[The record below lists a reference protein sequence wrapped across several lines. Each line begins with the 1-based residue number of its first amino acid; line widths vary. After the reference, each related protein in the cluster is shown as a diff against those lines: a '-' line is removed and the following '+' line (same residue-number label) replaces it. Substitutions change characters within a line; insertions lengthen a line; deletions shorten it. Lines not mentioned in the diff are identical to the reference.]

1 MALWMTAGW
10 ELFLTAAFL
19 LFFSCGLFHG
29 SMGGGMRKAEA
40 VVFVGFLSGLLFM
53 ELETTRFQKEGELW
67 ETTKEEIRIR
77 GRVEVIE
84 EREEGYRLIL
94 RQVSVEN
101 AAAAGGVAE
110 GGFEGNLSEED
121 VAAAGGLTE
130 SVVSGKTAKE
140 AGLEGNIPAE
150 SLGTVRRVFCYTDRA
165 DGLKIGREICAFGTG
180 EEPAPAT
187 NPGGFDYRLYC
198 RGKGIGGAF
207 YADRYEVTDEACD
220 RMGEGLRQLRRLLSD
235 RLQEIAPKEDAGILM
250 AVLLGDR
257 TWLEDSVYEL
267 YRKNGISH
275 LLAISGLHVSVIGM
289 GIWKSFR
296 KGGAGFWL
304 SGGLA
309 AGLLFLYGK
318 MVGFGPSVVRAICMA
333 SLSFLAKAFGR
344 TYDLPSAMCV
354 PCFALLAR
362 YPYLLTQA
370 GFQLS
375 FLAIAAIFYP
385 GSVLQRF
392 SKGRPLFSAFSV
404 SLSVQMVTA
413 PAILYHSFELP
424 PYGVFL
430 NLAVIPL
437 MTYVAVSGFAGLFG
451 SFFWMA
457 GGAAFLGGA
466 HYVLRLYEGLCIFA
480 GRLPFSNVVLG
491 RPEFWQM
498 ALYYGCLLG
507 GTVLLERYQ
516 KAGTKKEDKEKTGR
530 KKNRKETGEETAV
543 GGTEKKAEEG
553 QYGQNGGREKETE
566 AIGLLPAMGILIW
579 AAGVFFL
586 FPVRLPGLSVVF
598 LDVGQGDGI
607 YMEAN
612 GKTMLMDC
620 GSSWGNEVGEN
631 CLTPFL
637 KSRGVTRLDAVAVS
651 HGDWD
656 HISGIRYLLET
667 PELGITIGRLILPE
681 AGTGKIYEE
690 LCALA
695 KRRGI
700 DIEFLEAGD
709 RLDVFGKSI
718 QMECLY
724 PEGDFCSED
733 RNEESLVISVQFGE
747 FSMLLTGDVG
757 ISGEEWLLENGEIY
771 PATVLKA
778 AHHGSATSSGEDFVQ
793 AVRPVFC
800 IFSYGEGNRYGHPHM
815 EVTERFRAVGSEI
828 CRTAEMGAVEVRTD
842 GKRIR
847 VKGYRRTQER
857 FP

>member
-1 MALWMTAGW
+1 MREDRQIKRPLLYLTGGLVLGETMALWMTAGW

-19 LFFSCGLFHG
+19 LFFSCGLVHG
-29 SMGGGMRKAEA
+29 GMGSGMRKAGA
-40 VVFVGFLSGLLFM
+40 VVFAGFLSGLLFM
-53 ELETTRFQKEGELW
+53 ELETARFQKEGTLW
-67 ETTKEEIRIR
+67 ETAEEKIRLR
-77 GRVEVIE
+77 GKVEVIE
-84 EREEGYRLIL
+84 KREEGYRLVL
-94 RQVSVEN
+94 REVSVEN
-101 AAAAGGVAE
+101 AAAAGGGAE
-110 GGFEGNLSEED
+110 GGFERNLSEED

-130 SVVSGKTAKE
+130 AAVSGKTAKE
-140 AGLEGNIPAE
+140 AGFDGDIPAE
-150 SLGTVRRVFCYTDRA
+150 NPGTVRRVFCYTDSA
-165 DGLKIGREICAFGTG
+165 DGLKIGQEICAFGTG
-180 EEPAPAT
+180 EEPAPAV

-207 YADRYEVTDEACD
+207 YADRYEVTDETCD
-220 RMGEGLRQLRRLLSD
+220 RMGEGLRQLRQLLSD
-235 RLQEIAPKEDAGILM
+235 RLQEIAPREDAGILM

-267 YRKNGISH
+267 YRRNGISH

-309 AGLLFLYGK
+309 AGLLLLYGK
-318 MVGFGPSVVRAICMA
+318 MVGFGPSVVRAVCMA

-354 PCFALLAR
+354 PCLVLLAG

-385 GSVLQRF
+385 GSVLQRLF
-392 SKGRPLFSAFSV
+392 KGRPLYSAFSV

-413 PAILYHSFELP
+413 PVILYHSFELP

-430 NLAVIPL
+430 NLIVIPL
-437 MTYVAVSGFAGLFG
+437 MTYVAISGFAGLFG
-451 SFFWMA
+451 SFIWMT

-466 HYVLRLYEGLCIFA
+466 HYVLRLYEGICAFA
-480 GRLPFSNVVLG
+480 GHLPFSNVVLG

-498 ALYYGCLLG
+498 ALYYVCLAG
-507 GTVLLERYQ
+507 GTVLLERYP
-516 KAGTKKEDKEKTGR
+516 ETGR
-530 KKNRKETGEETAV
+530 GKGRKERGRKATG
-543 GGTEKKAEEG
+543 G
-553 QYGQNGGREKETE
+553 
-566 AIGLLPAMGILIW
+566 IGVLPAMGVLIW
-579 AAGVFFL
+579 VTGCFFL
-586 FPVRLPGLSVVF
+586 LPVRLPGFSVTF

-612 GKTMLMDC
+612 GRTMLMDC

-667 PELGITIGRLILPE
+667 PESGIAIGRLILPE

-690 LCALA
+690 LWVLA
-695 KRRGI
+695 KQRGI
-700 DIEFLEAGD
+700 EIELLEAGE

-718 QMECLY
+718 RMECLY
-724 PEGDFCSED
+724 PEGEFISED
-733 RNEESLVISVQFGE
+733 RNEESLVISVQFGR

-757 ISGEEWLLENGEIY
+757 ISGEKWLLENGKIH

-778 AHHGSATSSGEDFVQ
+778 AHHGSSTSSGEDFVRT
-793 AVRPVFC
+793 VRPALAV
-800 IFSYGEGNRYGHPHM
+800 FSYGEGNRYGHPHK
-815 EVTERFRAVGSEI
+815 EVTERFQAVGSEI
-828 CRTAEMGAVEVRTD
+828 CRTAEMGAIQIRTN
-842 GKRIR
+842 GEKIW
-847 VKGYRRTQER
+847 VKGYRKARGR